1 MAMTREEELH
11 ARSRELSQPIHQ
23 QIMMCDNEQDVVI
36 LASAMLSFS
45 IHILD
50 QHYGVQARNE
60 LLKTVMKMGL
70 KNV

>member
-23 QIMMCDNEQDVVI
+23 QIMMCDNEQDVVL

-50 QHYGVQARNE
+50 QHYGFEARNA
-60 LLKTVMKMGL
+60 LLQSMMKVG
-70 KNV
+70 